1 MGIPSRKTDKNSAID
16 TGWGEVAEEYE
27 AGFIKNPQS
36 YHASVILPNLLR
48 IVGPKKDVKILEV
61 GCGDGYFADAFA
73 KEGASVVGSDIAK
86 EMIDR
91 AKERNGSL
99 RWYVAPADKLEFAK
113 DATFD
118 VVVVVL
124 AIQNIE
130 NLSGAIAE
138 AKRVLVPGGELIFV
152 LNHPVFRIP
161 KKTSWGWDEEN
172 KVQYRRL
179 DSYLSESSEEIDM
192 DPGKQTGKRITH
204 SFHRPLQLYIKVL
217 AKHGF
222 GVVGFE
228 EWISNKKSQPGPRQ
242 KAEDIARKEFPLF
255 LMIKAEKMH

>member
-1 MGIPSRKTDKNSAID
+1 MGTPARKTDKNSAID
-16 TGWGEVAEEYE
+16 TGWGEVADEYE

-36 YHASVILPNLLR
+36 YHVTVILPNLLR
-48 IVGPKKDVKILEV
+48 IVEPTKGMRILEV
-61 GCGDGYFADAFA
+61 GCGDGFFADAFA
-73 KEGASVVGSDIAK
+73 KAGAQVVGSDIAK
-86 EMIDR
+86 EMVER
-91 AKERNGSL
+91 AKIKNPNI
-99 RWYVAPADKLEFAK
+99 RWYAAPADKLEFAQ
-113 DATFD
+113 DASFD

-138 AKRVLVPGGELIFV
+138 AKRVLVPGGSLIFV

-161 KKTSWGWDEEN
+161 KKSSWGWDEEN
-172 KVQYRRL
+172 AVQYRRL

-192 DPGKQTGKRITH
+192 DPGKSVGKRITH

-222 GVVGFE
+222 AVVGFE
-228 EWISNKKSQPGPRQ
+228 EWISNKKSQNGPRQ
-242 KAEDIARKEFPLF
+242 AAEDIARKEFPLF
-255 LMIKAEKMH
+255 LMMKAQKLV